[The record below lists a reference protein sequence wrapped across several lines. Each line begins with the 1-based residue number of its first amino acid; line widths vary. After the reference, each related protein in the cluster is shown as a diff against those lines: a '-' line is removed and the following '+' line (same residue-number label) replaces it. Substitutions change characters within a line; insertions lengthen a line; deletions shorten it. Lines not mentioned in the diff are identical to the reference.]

1 MFRAAAHQAAD
12 RLLNS
17 SARTEVYSTTPPSGG
32 SMAIAGKALWRDAAC
47 GGSERPS
54 RIGRLRGTSRVPCH
68 AGRIRMCAL
77 HAQPRGWATWA
88 GWWVMTHFVSSLDF
102 RAWYTLRM
110 LYSIGHALPIF
121 LIVLGLIAFRLIWPN
136 PLADKVTIRY
146 LPKSWQR
153 WLLDKPRSSVEKSR

>member
-1 MFRAAAHQAAD
+1 MRWTGESFED
-12 RLLNS
+12 W
-17 SARTEVYSTTPPSGG
+17 
-32 SMAIAGKALWRDAAC
+32 AIVRNIP
-47 GGSERPS
+47 RP
-54 RIGRLRGTSRVPCH
+54 VP
-68 AGRIRMCAL
+68 RRSIRMCAL
-77 HAQPRGWATWA
+77 HAQPDGLATWA

-153 WLLDKPRSSVEKSR
+153 WLLDKPRSSLKRAIELSSLSLFGLKIEVTTCW